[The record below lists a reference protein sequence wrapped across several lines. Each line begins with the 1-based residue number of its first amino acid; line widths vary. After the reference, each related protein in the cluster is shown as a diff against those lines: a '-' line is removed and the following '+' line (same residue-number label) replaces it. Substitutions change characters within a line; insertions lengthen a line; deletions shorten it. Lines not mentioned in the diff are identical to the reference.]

1 MVCLAVA
8 NHNWKKSLEFFFFL
22 FEYSNV
28 YLVGIRKLTKGI
40 YWLVQAENTLPFFSC
55 VGSPWLLTYLFFG
68 QKMPVCSQN
77 VGE

>member
-1 MVCLAVA
+1 MVGSGGKHFTL
-8 NHNWKKSLEFFFFL
+8 FF
-22 FEYSNV
+22 
-28 YLVGIRKLTKGI
+28 G
-40 YWLVQAENTLPFFSC
+40 